1 MGLKIQ
7 RNANSPAC
15 RSESSTLMSARYE
28 YRLAID
34 DVSSQKMTVEVRDF
48 ADQNHELDDEA
59 AKRLFD
65 HIWKQVKANRHLN
78 VEIDLSQIQSVTR
91 RFERELGYLRRQ
103 LRPQGRSARLSN
115 ISATCEQA
123 RSLEIA

>member
-34 DVSSQKMTVEVRDF
+34 DVSSQKMAVEVRDF

-65 HIWKQVKANRHLN
+65 HIWKQVTANRHLN

-115 ISATCEQA
+115 ISESGEQE
-123 RSLEIA
+123 RS

>member
-115 ISATCEQA
+115 ISLKCDQE
-123 RSLEIA
+123 SPFEIV

>member
-1 MGLKIQ
+1 MGLNIHRTVK
-7 RNANSPAC
+7 SPAY
-15 RSESSTLMSARYE
+15 SSDSSTLMSARYE
-28 YRLAID
+28 YRLAINK
-34 DVSSQKMTVEVRDF
+34 VSSKEMNVEVRDF
-48 ADQNHELDDEA
+48 ANQNHELDDEG

-65 HIWKQVKANRHLN
+65 HIWKQVTANRQLN
-78 VEIDLSQIQSVTR
+78 VVINLSEIQSVTP

-115 ISATCEQA
+115 ISANCEQA